1 MHHFHTAL
9 PYQKTMLRQ
18 TELCLRIITKNR
30 GLWITIL
37 CFGNFVSVLE
47 FLIKSWFNVPTIQ
60 MYIFILFVN
69 AEVFSNVAF
78 FLWVSLRNFDSV
90 IWHSLLIENRADHS
104 ISSFVTK
111 LKHFKP
117 IACPCKVYKIMFMEL
132 VQIYRFMIVSWF
144 LFCIT

>member
-1 MHHFHTAL
+1 MHHFHTTL

-47 FLIKSWFNVPTIQ
+47 FLKKSWFNVPTIQ
-60 MYIFILFVN
+60 MYIFILFEN
-69 AEVFSNVAF
+69 AGVFSDVAI
-78 FLWVSLRNFDSV
+78 FLWVSLRYFDSV
-90 IWHSLLIENRADHS
+90 IWHSLPIANRADHS
-104 ISSFVTK
+104 ISSFVTN
-111 LKHFKP
+111 LKNFKP

-132 VQIYRFMIVSWF
+132 VQIYRFMIASWF
-144 LFCIT
+144 LLCII